1 MSQFRLQNN
10 VPDVYVTESRDF
22 QLLLRLYDSIFGG
35 LRFDIDSMQAI
46 TDTMHIKNTFL
57 PLLATKLGLFLNLDI
72 DDRGLRYVL
81 AALPSFLKYK
91 GSLMGVRQVINL
103 YLKIMNS
110 KASILIS
117 YSPVAVDNMLDHS
130 IQLGSDVTLENLPL
144 LNALLSLVLPVGFI
158 IYYYHFTSL
167 DAAETVIRM
176 QDEFI
181 FLGKIIST
189 TQSVLRS
196 NYPPSDPNYYNYNIK
211 WIDGRYDIHQPSTI
225 DDDEIDY
232 EIIDAKNRLYGATSI
247 MQLAG
252 STDEDYIPT
261 FSSLDTYKVGDVV
274 KYSSKYYQC
283 ILDVNTA
290 GSWTGTTNWIELG
303 YYI

>member
-1 MSQFRLQNN
+1 
-10 VPDVYVTESRDF
+10 
-22 QLLLRLYDSIFGG
+22 
-35 LRFDIDSMQAI
+35 
-46 TDTMHIKNTFL
+46 
-57 PLLATKLGLFLNLDI
+57 
-72 DDRGLRYVL
+72 
-81 AALPSFLKYK
+81 
-91 GSLMGVRQVINL
+91 
-103 YLKIMNS
+103 
-110 KASILIS
+110 
-117 YSPVAVDNMLDHS
+117 
-130 IQLGSDVTLENLPL
+130 
-144 LNALLSLVLPVGFI
+144 
-158 IYYYHFTSL
+158 
-167 DAAETVIRM
+167 M

-196 NYPPSDPNYYNYNIK
+196 NYADTDPSSYNTD
-211 WIDGRYDIHQPSTI
+211 WVDSRYDLHMPSTI
-225 DDDEIDY
+225 DDDEI
-232 EIIDAKNRLYGATSI
+232 IIDAKERLYGATSI
-247 MQLAG
+247 IQLAG